1 MKSKA
6 TLKQIANEL
15 GVAVSTVSKALSDS
29 PEISES
35 TKQRIQ
41 EYATLR
47 NYKPNALAQRLK
59 SQQTKTIGVVIPN
72 ILNPFFAKVF
82 SGIEKTANERG
93 YTVITYISNESF
105 VKEKQAL
112 DLLSNGVVDGF
123 ILSVAEESQRKNL
136 TQHFQHVLRDGLPI
150 VMFDR
155 ALPDVKCSLVVVDDV
170 EACKEAVTY
179 LVHSGCKNIA
189 FLSCIENLSVGQLRA
204 EGYLQA
210 LKDLGKEIHANQ
222 IIRTNSEESFNE
234 RIEKLLKEE
243 KYDAFLCADE
253 HSSTYVMKRCL
264 QMGKKIPDQISV
276 IGFADGIWSRRLT
289 PSLSTISQHGPEIGA
304 AAAKLLID
312 EIEANQKGEKI
323 APQKVIIR
331 TELRKRDSVK
341 KW

>member
-29 PEISES
+29 PEISEL

-136 TQHFQHVLRDGLPI
+136 TQHFVHVLRDGMPI

-155 ALPDVKCSLVVVDDV
+155 ALPEVKCSQVVVDDV
-170 EACKEAVTY
+170 EACKEAVRY

-222 IIRTNSEESFNE
+222 IIRTNSEDSFNE

-304 AAAKLLID
+304 AAAKLLIN

-323 APQKVIIR
+323 APQKIIIR

>member
-35 TKQRIQ
+35 TKQRVQ

-82 SGIEKTANERG
+82 SGIEKAANERG

-123 ILSVAEESQRKNL
+123 ILSVAEESQQKNL

-155 ALPDVKCSLVVVDDV
+155 ALPDVKCSQVVVDDV
-170 EACKEAVTY
+170 DACKEAVRY

-210 LKDLGKEIHANQ
+210 LKDLGKEIHTNQ
-222 IIRTNSEESFNE
+222 IIRTNSEDSFNE

-264 QMGKKIPDQISV
+264 QMGKKIPEQISV

-312 EIEANQKGEKI
+312 EIEASQKGEKI

-341 KW
+341 K

>member
-29 PEISES
+29 PEISEL

-136 TQHFQHVLRDGLPI
+136 TQHFVHVLRDGMPI

-155 ALPDVKCSLVVVDDV
+155 ALPEVKCSQVVVDDV
-170 EACKEAVTY
+170 EACKEAVRY
-179 LVHSGCKNIA
+179 LVNSGCKNIA

-253 HSSTYVMKRCL
+253 HSSTYIMKRCL

-341 KW
+341 K

>member
-35 TKQRIQ
+35 TKQRVQ

-82 SGIEKTANERG
+82 SGIEKAANERG

-123 ILSVAEESQRKNL
+123 ILSVAEESQQKNL

-155 ALPDVKCSLVVVDDV
+155 ALPDVKCSQVVVDDV
-170 EACKEAVTY
+170 DACKEAVRY

-210 LKDLGKEIHANQ
+210 LKDLGKEIHTNQ
-222 IIRTNSEESFNE
+222 IIRTNSEDSFNE

-264 QMGKKIPDQISV
+264 QMGKKIPEQISV
-276 IGFADGIWSRRLT
+276 IGFADGIWSKRLT

-304 AAAKLLID
+304 AAAKLLIV
-312 EIEANQKGEKI
+312 EIEASQKGEKI

-341 KW
+341 K

>member
-136 TQHFQHVLRDGLPI
+136 TQHFVHVLRDGMPI

-155 ALPDVKCSLVVVDDV
+155 ALPEVKCSQVVVDDV
-170 EACKEAVTY
+170 EACKEAVRY

-222 IIRTNSEESFNE
+222 IIRTNSEDSFNE

-341 KW
+341 K

>member
-29 PEISES
+29 PEISET

-41 EYATLR
+41 EYAALR

-136 TQHFQHVLRDGLPI
+136 TQHFVHVLRDGMPI

-155 ALPDVKCSLVVVDDV
+155 ALPEVKCSQVVVDDV
-170 EACKEAVTY
+170 EACKEAVRY

-210 LKDLGKEIHANQ
+210 LKDLGKEIHVNQ

-341 KW
+341 K

>member
-82 SGIEKTANERG
+82 SGIEKAANERG

-105 VKEKQAL
+105 TKEKQAL

-179 LVHSGCKNIA
+179 LFNSGCKNIA

-210 LKDLGKEIHANQ
+210 LKDLGKEIHANH

-264 QMGKKIPDQISV
+264 QMGKKIPEQISV

-341 KW
+341 K

>member
-29 PEISES
+29 PEISEL

-136 TQHFQHVLRDGLPI
+136 IQHFVHVLRDGMPI

-155 ALPDVKCSLVVVDDV
+155 ALPEVKCSQVVVDDV
-170 EACKEAVTY
+170 EACKEAVRY
-179 LVHSGCKNIA
+179 LVHSGCKNIV

-264 QMGKKIPDQISV
+264 QIGKKIPDQISV

-341 KW
+341 K

>member
-29 PEISES
+29 PEISEL

-136 TQHFQHVLRDGLPI
+136 TQHFVHVLRDGMPI

-155 ALPDVKCSLVVVDDV
+155 ALPEVKCSQVVVDDV
-170 EACKEAVTY
+170 EACKEAVRY

-341 KW
+341 K

>member
-136 TQHFQHVLRDGLPI
+136 TQHFVHVLRDGLPI

-155 ALPDVKCSLVVVDDV
+155 ALPEVKCSQVVVDDV
-170 EACKEAVTY
+170 EACKEAVRY

-253 HSSTYVMKRCL
+253 HSSTYIMKRCL

-312 EIEANQKGEKI
+312 EIEAKQKGEKI

-341 KW
+341 K

>member
-82 SGIEKTANERG
+82 SGIEKAANERG

-105 VKEKQAL
+105 TKEKQAL

-155 ALPDVKCSLVVVDDV
+155 ALLDVKCSLVVVDDV

-179 LVHSGCKNIA
+179 LFNSGCKNIA

-210 LKDLGKEIHANQ
+210 LKDLGKEIHANH
-222 IIRTNSEESFNE
+222 IIRTNTEESFNE

-264 QMGKKIPDQISV
+264 QMGKKIPEQISV

-341 KW
+341 K

>member
-29 PEISES
+29 PEISEL

-136 TQHFQHVLRDGLPI
+136 TQHFVHVLRDGMPI

-155 ALPDVKCSLVVVDDV
+155 ALPEVKCSQVVVDDV
-170 EACKEAVTY
+170 EACKEAVRY

-222 IIRTNSEESFNE
+222 IIRTNSEDSFNE

-312 EIEANQKGEKI
+312 EIEANQKGEKF

>member
-35 TKQRIQ
+35 TKQRVQ

-93 YTVITYISNESF
+93 YTLITYISNESF

-155 ALPDVKCSLVVVDDV
+155 ALPEVKCSQVVVDDV
-170 EACKEAVTY
+170 EACKEAVRY

-222 IIRTNSEESFNE
+222 IIRTNSEDSFNE

-264 QMGKKIPDQISV
+264 QMGKKIPEQISV

-312 EIEANQKGEKI
+312 EIEASQKGEKI

-341 KW
+341 K

>member
-35 TKQRIQ
+35 TKQRVQ

-82 SGIEKTANERG
+82 SGIEKAANERG

-123 ILSVAEESQRKNL
+123 ILSVAEESQQKNL
-136 TQHFQHVLRDGLPI
+136 TQHFQQVLRDGLPI

-155 ALPDVKCSLVVVDDV
+155 ALPDVKCSQVVVDDV
-170 EACKEAVTY
+170 DACKEAVRY

-210 LKDLGKEIHANQ
+210 LKDLGKEIHTNQ
-222 IIRTNSEESFNE
+222 IIRTNSEDSFNE

-264 QMGKKIPDQISV
+264 QMGKKIPEQISV

-312 EIEANQKGEKI
+312 EIEASQKGEKI

-341 KW
+341 K

>member
-29 PEISES
+29 PEISEL

-136 TQHFQHVLRDGLPI
+136 TQHFVHVLRDGMPI

-155 ALPDVKCSLVVVDDV
+155 ALPEVKCSQVVVDDV
-170 EACKEAVTY
+170 EACKEAVRY

-222 IIRTNSEESFNE
+222 IIRTNSEDSFNE

-341 KW
+341 K